1 MEKISIIIPVYNIEK
16 YIRECLDSVVN
27 QTYKDLEII
36 IVDDGSTD
44 NSGAICDEY
53 VSRDKRIKVIHQTNA
68 GAANAKNTALD
79 HVTGEYVAFLD
90 SDDFVSEDWIST
102 MYQSMKQY
110 NADIVECG
118 FDKVFINQTVNSVAY
133 MDEMVYS
140 PKEYFAQYFEHWES
154 VLFCNKLFRA
164 DLLKNIRFRKERRCI
179 DDEFFTYKV
188 ISLANKIVRIKEVL
202 YHYRQRKTSA
212 VHQIEHALQITDD
225 CLEVLIERYKW
236 ISGFSQKLNKVFLEH
251 DTDTLL
257 YYSKS
262 MLFNNTLVKKH
273 HRIAQFYFIRCFFSF
288 PNKKTWACS
297 VKALFLGKNDYNY
310 ECVKCFPSDQDY
322 CFE

>member
-1 MEKISIIIPVYNIEK
+1 MEIVSIIVPVYNIEK

-27 QTYKDLEII
+27 QTYTDLEII

-53 VSRDKRIKVIHQTNA
+53 ASKDKRIKVIHQTNA

-118 FDKVFINQTVNSVAY
+118 FNKVFINQTVNSVAY

-140 PKEYFAQYFEHWES
+140 PKEYFEQYFEHWES

-164 DLLKNIRFRKERRCI
+164 DLLKDIRFRRERRCI

-225 CLEVLIERYKW
+225 SLEVLIERYQW
-236 ISGFSQKLNKVFLEH
+236 ITNFNKCLRSIFLKH
-251 DTDTLL
+251 DANALL
-257 YYSKS
+257 YYEKS
-262 MLFNNTLVKKH
+262 LMYNDELVKKQQ
-273 HRIAQFYFIRCFFSF
+273 RIARFYFKECILSF
-288 PNKKTWACS
+288 PSKDVWICCY
-297 VKALFLGKNDYNY
+297 KALFIKKKDVSYQQTRHI
-310 ECVKCFPSDQDY
+310 PSNQDY